1 MRSRPHSPSVPR
13 SHPDRSHTRR
23 RLGVAAAAAVV
34 ALGAGAITAPAASAA
49 DPVLIN
55 LVTVND
61 FHGRIEA
68 GPPNNASGGIAALAN
83 AVNDIR
89 ATNPNTVFA
98 AAGDMIGAS
107 TFTSFIQDDVPTI
120 EALNLAGLDV
130 SAAGNHEF
138 DRGWADLRDRV
149 QNLADWEYI
158 AANVWDTETN
168 DYALAPY
175 WTETFDGVTIGFI
188 GAVTEE
194 LPALVSPAGIA
205 TLDVNPVVD
214 SVNAVAAELSDGDAA
229 NGEADVLVLLVH
241 EGATQPTVE
250 SATDLTTPFGRIV
263 DGVTD
268 EVDAIVSGHTHLAYN
283 LVIDDRPVISS
294 GQYGEKFS
302 DMEISVDPD
311 TKQILSMV
319 NTTYSMTTGTG
330 ATGDPYTAKPE
341 YAPTAAEQPIVDLV
355 AESVAYAK
363 VAGAVKV
370 GDITASFQRGI
381 QPRTPTEADPATT
394 QESRGAESTLGNFVA
409 DVQLDQAQVRF
420 PETQIAFMNPGG
432 LRANLNYASGGAED
446 PDGNVTYAEAAGVQ
460 PFANTLVTMTLTG
473 AQVKTVLEQQWQ
485 PSTASRPFLKLGVSK
500 GLTYITD
507 YAAAPGSRITH
518 LELDGVAVDPAASY
532 RVVVNSFLASGGDN
546 FTALAG
552 GANKADS
559 GLVDLEAMVSWFAT
573 NGQAEP
579 DLAQR
584 SIGVALSPAADAQGY
599 EVGSQVQVNLSSLD
613 FTLTPTPATEVTVS
627 IAGTEVGTAPIDR
640 TLVPVTDEFGTAS
653 LAVTIPEGATGGAPL
668 GSAVTAALEITT
680 NTGTSFSV
688 PISVFDRAESTITG
702 SVNKTT
708 VNKKQPVQY
717 TVRVTAEGG
726 VPVIGEVT
734 IYDGGVEIDTVTLD
748 ADDRGR
754 IKVKLDGLTS
764 GVHTLSASYA
774 GSDAVRA
781 SESEPVQVTVK

>member
-1 MRSRPHSPSVPR
+1 
-13 SHPDRSHTRR
+13 
-23 RLGVAAAAAVV
+23 LGVAAAATVF
-34 ALGAGAITAPAASAA
+34 ALGAGAITAPAANAA
-49 DPVLIN
+49 DPVLID

-107 TFTSFIQDDVPTI
+107 TFTSFIQQDVPTI
-120 EALNLAGLDV
+120 EGLNLAGLDV

-149 QNLADWEYI
+149 QGLADWEYI
-158 AANVWDTETN
+158 AANVWDTEKN

-175 WTETFDGVTIGFI
+175 WTETFQGVTIGFI

-214 SVNAVAAELSDGDAA
+214 SVNAVAAQLSDGDAT
-229 NGEADVLVLLVH
+229 NDEADVLVLLVH
-241 EGATQPTVE
+241 EGATQPTIE
-250 SATDLTTPFGRIV
+250 SATDLSTPFGRIV
-263 DGVTD
+263 AGVND
-268 EVDAIVSGHTHLAYN
+268 DVDAIVSGHTHLAYN

-294 GQYGEKFS
+294 GQYGERFS
-302 DMEISVDPD
+302 DMKISVDPD

-319 NTTYSMTTGTG
+319 NTTYAMTTGTG
-330 ATGDPYTAKPE
+330 ATGDPFTAKPE

-381 QPRTPTEADPATT
+381 QPRTPTPTDPSTT
-394 QESRGAESTLGNFVA
+394 QEARGAESTLGNFVA
-409 DVQLDQAQVRF
+409 DVQLDQTQVRF
-420 PETQIAFMNPGG
+420 PDTQIAFMNPGG

-473 AQVKTVLEQQWQ
+473 EQVKTVLEQQWQ

-500 GLTYITD
+500 GLTYVTD
-507 YAAAPGSRITH
+507 YAAAAGSRITH
-518 LELDGVAVDPAASY
+518 LELGGVPVDPAASY

-552 GANKADS
+552 GTNKADS

-584 SIGVALSPAADAQGY
+584 SIGAVISPAPGAQGY
-599 EVGSQVQVNLSSLD
+599 EVGSQVQVDLSSLD
-613 FTLTPTPATEVTVS
+613 FTLTPTPATTATVS
-627 IAGTEVGTAPIDR
+627 IAGTTVGSAPIDR
-640 TLVPVTDEFGTAS
+640 TLVPLTDEFGKAS
-653 LAVTIPEGATGGAPL
+653 LAVTIPEGATGGAAGGTTVSVPL
-668 GSAVTAALEITT
+668 SITT
-680 NTGTSFSV
+680 DTGTNFTV
-688 PISVFDRAESTITG
+688 TIPVFDRAESSG
-702 SVNKTT
+702 KVVANKTT
-708 VNKKQPVQY
+708 LKKSQSLRIRGEIV
-717 TVRVTAEGG
+717 VEGG
-726 VPVIGEVT
+726 EWPTGEIQVL
-734 IYDGGVEIDTVTLD
+734 DGGTVVATDTLT
-748 ADDRGR
+748 AKDRGR
-754 IKVKLDGLTS
+754 VRVEVGGLS
-764 GVHTLSASYA
+764 VGQHTLTLVYA
-774 GSDAVRA
+774 GSATVA
-781 SESEPVQVTVK
+781 PWTSGPIQVTVR